1 MPTSLVSILPTS
13 TSKAHTSFIIEIMS
27 GEPDPD
33 CPVATD
39 YMTGYAGLVD
49 TLEDIIQSCEKH
61 NRRMALLVIDLSRI
75 EMLNTV
81 LGYRKTDQILDAVQ
95 TRLLEIKRSS
105 DIIARISSH
114 RFALIIPDLK
124 FSSMVDL
131 AFNKIIKSLDGLRT
145 FTSVDMTIYPKTGV
159 AIFPDNGRTAEDLI
173 LGADTASQASNDV
186 NNRIMHAGSLQHEA
200 LHRSKL
206 LEAEVESAFMQ
217 SDFELYYQPKV
228 NLVSR
233 ELYGAEA
240 LIRWNHTEH
249 GRVSPELLVPLI
261 EKSHLLQEITI
272 WILNTA
278 LHQSMLMREQSP
290 DFRIAVNLSPQLL
303 DSPDLIELVKR
314 ALRIWKTDPQLLI
327 LEVTETSIMVNRKAS
342 QRNLQK
348 LSELGVLISI
358 DDFGTGYS
366 SYSYLQQLPV
376 QELKIDK
383 SFVTDLLTD
392 KTNEF
397 LVSSMINLGKDFGIN
412 VLAEGIETTE
422 VMEHLTEM
430 GCQYGQG
437 FHIAKP
443 MPVAKM
449 LEWID
454 SSGWKKLSGES

>member
-1 MPTSLVSILPTS
+1 MSSVSTLPTT
-13 TSKAHTSFIIEIMS
+13 TSKAHTGFIIEIMA

-33 CPVATD
+33 CPVATEN
-39 YMTGYAGLVD
+39 MPGYAGLID
-49 TLEDIIQSCEKH
+49 TLEDSIRSCDRH

-75 EMLNTV
+75 EMLNMV
-81 LGYRKTDQILDAVQ
+81 LGYRKTDQILDAVH
-95 TRLLEIKRSS
+95 TRLLEIKQPS
-105 DIIARISSH
+105 DIIVRISRH
-114 RFALIIPDLK
+114 RFALIISDLR

-131 AFNKIIKSLDGLRT
+131 AFNKIIKSLDGLRP
-145 FTSVDMTIYPKTGV
+145 FTGAEMSIYPKTGV
-159 AIFPDNGRTAEDLI
+159 AVYPENGLTAENLI
-173 LGADTASQASNDV
+173 LGAETASQASHDI
-186 NNRIMHAGSLQHEA
+186 NNGILHAGSSQFETIHK
-200 LHRSKL
+200 SKQ

-217 SDFELYYQPKV
+217 SAFELHYQPKV

-240 LIRWNHTEH
+240 LIRWNHPKH

-261 EKSHLLQEITI
+261 EKSHLLQEITL

-314 ALRIWKTDPQLLI
+314 ALRIWKTDPRLLI
-327 LEVTETSIMVNRKAS
+327 LEITETSVMVNREAS

-366 SYSYLQQLPV
+366 SYSYLQQLPI

-392 KTNEF
+392 RTNEF

-422 VMEHLTEM
+422 VMEHLIEM